1 MTCAR
6 LVKRSVVFV
15 GPVMVVMVLGAL
27 VTSISAMPQDGRTA
41 STYTVRTLPLPDN
54 GTGDVSMDY
63 IAFDPATNS
72 LWVPAGNTGAVDV
85 VDVASGKVRQIRDLP
100 TSEVQARGG
109 TRVLGPSGVSIGDGV
124 VFIGNRG
131 GSDVCAYNARTLA
144 RAACA
149 HLDSRPDGVAYV
161 APTKE
166 VWVTT
171 PGEQSIRVLDAAT
184 LMQKAKLTYP
194 GNPEGYAVDA
204 KRGRFYT
211 NLEDKDRTVA
221 IDLKTHETVATWNPA
236 CGGGGPHGLGLDV
249 AAGHLFVGCDA
260 AAEVMNVGGDGAVLS
275 KVDTGDG
282 VDDIH
287 YAPATHLLYVGA
299 ARAATLTVARADAAG
314 KLTIVAKV
322 ATQNGAR
329 NGVVTKDGTVFL
341 AHGGGVKLPALV
353 VVSPAPSAPSGK

>member
-1 MTCAR
+1 MFC
-6 LVKRSVVFV
+6 KRSVVFI
-15 GPVMVVMVLGAL
+15 GLVMVFGPRA
-27 VTSISAMPQDGRTA
+27 TSISAAQKDPAGN
-41 STYTVRTLPLPDN
+41 YTVRTLALPDN
-54 GTGDVSMDY
+54 GSGDVSMDY
-63 IAFDPATNS
+63 IAFDATTNS

-85 VDVASGKVRQIRDLP
+85 VDVTTSKVRQILNLP
-100 TSEVQARGG
+100 TSEVQGRGG

-124 VFIGNRG
+124 VYIGNRG
-131 GSDVCAYNARTLA
+131 GSEVCAFDARSLA
-144 RAACA
+144 RVACA
-149 HLDSRPDGVAYV
+149 HLDSRPDGVSYV

-171 PGEQSIRVLDAAT
+171 PGEQGIRILDAASLAEKT
-184 LMQKAKLTYP
+184 KLTFP

-221 IDLKTHETVATWNPA
+221 IDLKTHATVATWNPA

-249 AAGHLFVGCDA
+249 AAGHLFIGCDA

-287 YAPATHLLYVGA
+287 YVSATHLLYVGA
-299 ARAATLTVARADAAG
+299 ARAATLTIARADAAG

-322 ATQNGAR
+322 PTQNGAR

-353 VVSPAPSAPSGK
+353 VVSPGK

>member
-1 MTCAR
+1 MTCA
-6 LVKRSVVFV
+6 VFFKRSIVFAIAAAV
-15 GPVMVVMVLGAL
+15 AGIVVMA
-27 VTSISAMPQDGRTA
+27 ISANAQDARAA
-41 STYTVRTLPLPDN
+41 SNYTVRTLPLPDN
-54 GTGDVSMDY
+54 GSGDVSMDY

-72 LWVPAGNTGAVDV
+72 LWVPGGSTGAVDV
-85 VDVASGKVRQIRDLP
+85 VDVATDKVRQIPNLP
-100 TSEVQARGG
+100 TSQMQARGG

-124 VFIGNRG
+124 VYIGNRG
-131 GSDVCAYNARTLA
+131 GSEVCAFNARSLA
-144 RAACA
+144 RMACA

-171 PGEQSIRVLDAAT
+171 PGEQSIRVLDAST
-184 LMQKAKLTYP
+184 LTQKAKLTFP

-236 CGGGGPHGLGLDV
+236 CGGGGPHGLGLDE
-249 AAGHLFVGCDA
+249 AAGHLFIGCDA
-260 AAEVMNVGGDGAVLS
+260 LAEVMNVGGDGAVLS
-275 KVDTGDG
+275 KIDTGDG
-282 VDDIH
+282 VDDIN

-299 ARAATLTVARADAAG
+299 ARAAKLTIARSDASG
-314 KLTIVAKV
+314 KLTTVAQV
-322 ATQNGAR
+322 PTQNGAR
-329 NGVVTKDGTVFL
+329 NGVVTKGGTVYL

-353 VVSPAPSAPSGK
+353 VVSPAK

>member
-1 MTCAR
+1 MAF
-6 LVKRSVVFV
+6 KRSLIFGVVLAAF
-15 GPVMVVMVLGAL
+15 GIAAATM
-27 VTSISAMPQDGRTA
+27 SAQNRTA
-41 STYTVRTLPLPDN
+41 DNYTVRTVPLPDN

-72 LWVPAGNTGAVDV
+72 LWVPGGNTGAVDV
-85 VDVASGKVRQIRDLP
+85 VDVTTSKVRQISNLP

-109 TRVLGPSGVSIGDGV
+109 TRVLGPSGVSIGEGV
-124 VFIGNRG
+124 VYIGNRG
-131 GSDVCAYNARTLA
+131 GSEICAFNARTLA
-144 RAACA
+144 RVACQ
-149 HLDSRPDGVAYV
+149 HLDATPDGVSYV
-161 APTKE
+161 ASTKE

-171 PGEQSIRVLDAAT
+171 PGEQGIRILDATT
-184 LMQKAKLTYP
+184 LMQKAKLTFP

-249 AAGHLFVGCDA
+249 AGGFLFIGCDA
-260 AAEVMNVGGDGAVLS
+260 AAEVMNVGGDGAVIS
-275 KVDTGDG
+275 KIDTGDG

-287 YAPATHLLYVGA
+287 YEPAAHLLYIGA
-299 ARAATLTVARADAAG
+299 ARAAKLTIARADSAG
-314 KLTIVAKV
+314 KLTTVAQV
-322 ATQNGAR
+322 MTQNGAR
-329 NGVVTKDGTVFL
+329 NAAVTKDGTVYL

-353 VVSPAPSAPSGK
+353 VVSPSGR

>member
-1 MTCAR
+1 MTVGSR
-6 LVKRSVVFV
+6 FKRSLLFSAVVTL
-15 GPVMVVMVLGAL
+15 GTVL
-27 VTSISAMPQDGRTA
+27 TSAQSVPATN
-41 STYTVRTLPLPDN
+41 YTVHTLALPDN

-85 VDVASGKVRQIRDLP
+85 VDVSTGNVRRILNLP
-100 TSEVQARGG
+100 TEQVQARGG
-109 TRVLGPSGVSIGDGV
+109 TRVLGPSGVSIGEGV
-124 VFIGNRG
+124 VYIGNRG
-131 GSDVCAYNARTLA
+131 GSEVCAFDARTLA
-144 RAACA
+144 QVACH

-161 APTKE
+161 APTRE

-171 PGEQSIRVLDAAT
+171 PGEQGIRILDGTT
-184 LMQKAKLTYP
+184 LAQKTKLTYP

-211 NLEDKDRTVA
+211 NLEDKDRTIA

-236 CGGGGPHGLGLDV
+236 CGGGGPHGLGLDA
-249 AAGHLFVGCDA
+249 AAGHLFIGCDA

-275 KVDTGDG
+275 KVETGEG

-287 YAPATHLLYVGA
+287 YVPTTHLLYVGA
-299 ARAATLTVARADAAG
+299 ARAAKLTIARADSAG
-314 KLTIVAKV
+314 KLTTVV
-322 ATQNGAR
+322 QVPTQNGAR
-329 NGVVTKDGTVFL
+329 NGVVTKDGTIYL

-353 VVSPAPSAPSGK
+353 VVSPAK

>member
-1 MTCAR
+1 MAQGMIFNRLMTIGA
-6 LVKRSVVFV
+6 VVIA
-15 GPVMVVMVLGAL
+15 LGILATL
-27 VTSISAMPQDGRTA
+27 LSAQNAIAPK
-41 STYTVRTLPLPDN
+41 YTVHTLPLPDN

-63 IAFDPATNS
+63 IAFDSTTNS
-72 LWVPAGNTGAVDV
+72 LWVPGGNTAAVDV
-85 VDVASGKVRQIRDLP
+85 VDVATGKVRQIQNLP
-100 TSEVQARGG
+100 TAEVQARGG
-109 TRVLGPSGVSIGDGV
+109 TRVLGPSGVSIGEGV
-124 VFIGNRG
+124 VYIGNRG
-131 GSDVCAYNARTLA
+131 GSEVCAFNARTLA
-144 RAACA
+144 RVACR

-161 APTKE
+161 ALTKE

-171 PGEQSIRVLDAAT
+171 PGEQGIRILDGTT
-184 LMQKAKLTYP
+184 LAEKTKLTYP

-249 AAGHLFVGCDA
+249 AAGHLFIGCDA
-260 AAEVMNVGGDGAVLS
+260 IAEVMNVGGDGAVLS
-275 KVDTGDG
+275 KVETGDG

-287 YAPATHLLYVGA
+287 YESATHLLYIGA
-299 ARAATLTVARADAAG
+299 ARAAKLTIARADSAG
-314 KLTIVAKV
+314 KLTTVAQV

-329 NGVVTKDGTVFL
+329 NGVVTKDGTIYL

-353 VVSPAPSAPSGK
+353 VVSPSK

>member
-1 MTCAR
+1 MIFGA
-6 LVKRSVVFV
+6 VVIAV
-15 GPVMVVMVLGAL
+15 GIVATR
-27 VTSISAMPQDGRTA
+27 TSAQNVAATN
-41 STYTVRTLPLPDN
+41 YTVRTLPLPDN

-72 LWVPAGNTGAVDV
+72 LWVPGGNTGAVDV
-85 VDVASGKVRQIRDLP
+85 VDVSTGKVRQILNLP
-100 TSEVQARGG
+100 TAEVQARGR
-109 TRVLGPSGVSIGDGV
+109 TRVLGPSGISIGQDV
-124 VFIGNRG
+124 VYIGNRG
-131 GSDVCAYNARTLA
+131 GSDVCAYNSRTLA
-144 RAACA
+144 RVACQ

-171 PGEQSIRVLDAAT
+171 PVEQGIRILDATT
-184 LMQKAKLTYP
+184 LVQKMKLTFP

-204 KRGRFYT
+204 KRNRFYT

-221 IDLKTHETVATWNPA
+221 VDVKTHETVATWNPA

-249 AAGHLFVGCDA
+249 AAGHLFIGCDA

-287 YAPATHLLYVGA
+287 YESTTHLLYVGA
-299 ARAATLTVARADAAG
+299 ARAAKLTIARADNAG
-314 KLTIVAKV
+314 KLTIVAQV
-322 ATQNGAR
+322 PTQNGAR
-329 NGVVTKDGTVFL
+329 NGVVTKDGTVYL

-353 VVSPAPSAPSGK
+353 VVSPAR